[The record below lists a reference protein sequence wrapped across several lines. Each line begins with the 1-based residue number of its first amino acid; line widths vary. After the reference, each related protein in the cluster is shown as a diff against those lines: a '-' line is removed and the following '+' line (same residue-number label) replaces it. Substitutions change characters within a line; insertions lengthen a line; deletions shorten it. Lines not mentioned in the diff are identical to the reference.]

1 VEQRVLYRDPA
12 LLTPL
17 EGAVFL
23 ATMVVMLVRPIG
35 SDDRNWLSISI
46 SLGAIAV
53 LLWLWRRFFAPPVAV
68 LDSRG
73 ITLPF
78 REGGIFSKARQ
89 VLLPWANVA
98 GASVCVVQGRSLKRV
113 LRSVA
118 IAVCDLELFLESLP
132 EPRRAAARAS
142 AARFGGP
149 ARIPEAKGLSL
160 AELVEVIES
169 YTPANDPATISP
181 TVASAAL
188 R

>member
-1 VEQRVLYRDPA
+1 L
-12 LLTPL
+12 
-17 EGAVFL
+17 
-23 ATMVVMLVRPIG
+23 
-35 SDDRNWLSISI
+35 
-46 SLGAIAV
+46 

-68 LDSRG
+68 LDSRR

-78 REGGIFSKARQ
+78 REGGTFSKTRQ

-132 EPRRAAARAS
+132 EPRRAAARAT
-142 AARFGGP
+142 AASFGGP
-149 ARIPEAKGLSL
+149 VRIPEVKGLSL
-160 AELVEVIES
+160 AELVELLES
-169 YTPANDPATISP
+169 YVPENVAATILP